1 MKNEDIKQ
9 VVRSRYGKVAE
20 ASGSCC
26 GSSCCGDSSAASL
39 SKAIGYSDAEMAG
52 VPEGANLGLG
62 CGNPVALAELSPGET
77 VVDLGSGA
85 GFDCFLAAAA
95 VGETGRVIG
104 IDMTPEMIRKAR
116 ANAAKA
122 GKENVEFRQ
131 GDIEAIPVEEGQADL
146 IISNCV
152 INLAPDKDRV
162 FAEAFRILK
171 PGGRMLVS
179 DIVLLAPLP
188 DAILESAGAYAA
200 CIAGAASKSD
210 YLDSVRRAGFGDV
223 EILAETQFPIDLLAN
238 DPTIAACLGEMDEIT
253 PEMFAQTAASIVSIK
268 VRARKP

>member
-1 MKNEDIKQ
+1 MKSEEIKQ
-9 VVRSRYGKVAE
+9 EVRSRYGKVAE
-20 ASGSCC
+20 ATSSCCMTSCC
-26 GSSCCGDSSAASL
+26 GNSNAATL
-39 SKAIGYSDAEMAG
+39 SKAIGYSDAEIAG

-62 CGNPVALAELSPGET
+62 CGNPVALAELSLGET

-85 GFDCFLAAAA
+85 GFDSFLAAAA

-104 IDMTPEMIRKAR
+104 VDMTPEMIHKAR
-116 ANAAKA
+116 ENAAKA

-131 GDIEAIPVEEGQADL
+131 GDIEAIPVEDGEADL

-171 PGGRMLVS
+171 PGGRILVS

-188 DAILESAGAYAA
+188 AAVLESAAAYAA
-200 CIAGAASKSD
+200 CVAGAATKTS
-210 YLDSVRRAGFGDV
+210 YLDSVRSAGFTDIEVLGETYFPV
-223 EILAETQFPIDLLAN
+223 EILAG
-238 DPTIAACLGEMDEIT
+238 DPTIAACLGETDEIT
-253 PEMFAQTAASIVSIK
+253 PEMFAQTAESIVSIK
-268 VRARKP
+268 VRARKA